1 MYHGMQIEDQRKTCQ
16 ELVPSYHMDFSIKLQ
31 SLGVTRRT
39 IVPDPVVIVKQG
51 LVRLASNLL

>member
-1 MYHGMQIEDQRKTCQ
+1 
-16 ELVPSYHMDFSIKLQ
+16 MDFSIKLQ